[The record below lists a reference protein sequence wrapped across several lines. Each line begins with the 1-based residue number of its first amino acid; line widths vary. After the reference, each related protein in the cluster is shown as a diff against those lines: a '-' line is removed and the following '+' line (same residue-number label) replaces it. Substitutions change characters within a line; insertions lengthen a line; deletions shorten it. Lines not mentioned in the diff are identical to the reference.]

1 MQKKL
6 GGLRRPVRTAHLWVV
21 GLSLAWGA
29 FVIGRGPLNPF
40 NTDWLHVG
48 DLSSAQTNLM
58 YFRQTSWLQWPVTA
72 LPNYGV
78 EWGTLFNE
86 SGVVPL
92 GLITKVLNPVLPMGF
107 QYFGYW
113 ALACFVLQGLV
124 AHRLLTRLRVEGV
137 ALWAGISLFLLVPVL
152 SFRIQQLGHHDLI
165 AHWLILLAF
174 DQYFDARFRKW
185 HLSALL
191 LLALSVNAYIFA
203 LVFVVVLIKSI
214 LHVLRERYLLRARKM
229 LWTCSAIFIPSLVA
243 YSAYGYLSLGNGIVG
258 SGFFRLNGLAFV
270 SRTYLGEDFAYLGA
284 GVLMVLPCV
293 IYLVITNPR
302 DLLRGHVTLL
312 AVGIVLFLVALSPR
326 VAVGSWQITY
336 PVPEVFET
344 VRQVFRVA
352 NRLSW
357 LLYYH
362 LILLAILAL
371 NSLRVRYPV
380 VAGVVGIVAVSLQL
394 TDQVTLIGGSQF
406 GALQRVEWNV
416 LQDGRWDGWATS
428 VNEVVVYPT
437 FDVQASPDSAGS
449 AILIET
455 GDFLDILWWTAR
467 HNLPVNLAYRSRPV
481 PEVVADQNSRLSS
494 QLAVR
499 EFNEHALYIIPFRD
513 DWRPLVPDIPPTMDT
528 RFVDGLYVIFPSEQ
542 VSP

>member
-1 MQKKL
+1 M
-6 GGLRRPVRTAHLWVV
+6 
-21 GLSLAWGA
+21 
-29 FVIGRGPLNPF
+29 
-40 NTDWLHVG
+40 
-48 DLSSAQTNLM
+48 
-58 YFRQTSWLQWPVTA
+58 
-72 LPNYGV
+72 
-78 EWGTLFNE
+78 
-86 SGVVPL
+86 
-92 GLITKVLNPVLPMGF
+92 
-107 QYFGYW
+107 
-113 ALACFVLQGLV
+113 
-124 AHRLLTRLRVEGV
+124 
-137 ALWAGISLFLLVPVL
+137 
-152 SFRIQQLGHHDLI
+152 
-165 AHWLILLAF
+165 
-174 DQYFDARFRKW
+174 
-185 HLSALL
+185 
-191 LLALSVNAYIFA
+191 
-203 LVFVVVLIKSI
+203 
-214 LHVLRERYLLRARKM
+214 
-229 LWTCSAIFIPSLVA
+229 
-243 YSAYGYLSLGNGIVG
+243 
-258 SGFFRLNGLAFV
+258 AFV

-293 IYLVITNPR
+293 IYLAITKSR
-302 DLLRGHVTLL
+302 ELLRGHVTLL

-326 VAVGSWQITY
+326 VGVGSWQITY

-494 QLAVR
+494 LLAVR